1 MYINIGT
8 GLTDEQLVINVIFIA
23 IYFFVIIF
31 VIVNEFIIFSSLAI
45 FVIVHTGIVVF
56 LLISKEYLRRYLTV

>member
-56 LLISKEYLRRYLTV
+56 LLISKEYLRCYLTV